1 MMDLLTFSDLELLRK
16 RIAGVGT
23 QNIPG
28 ANNSSLT
35 QKRYLILT
43 YAVEFD
49 KYVNI
54 HGRFMTFISNPSYH
68 AQKVE

>member
-1 MMDLLTFSDLELLRK
+1 MILSVPHHPYLHFILQTSDSVTMDLLTFSDLELLRK
-16 RIAGVGT
+16 RKAGVGT

-49 KYVNI
+49 K
-54 HGRFMTFISNPSYH
+54 
-68 AQKVE
+68 